1 MQLLRRPQH
10 AFATAIGVY
19 LYDTAVVGIAGI
31 RFASLERSSRRY
43 CEARHGTWTPRL
55 ARMQARE
62 FCDETGL
69 RLHDDGILLLK
80 SDLVYATARRQSHH
94 GARHQHT
101 VASGS
106 CDAPSPA
113 AESTYSRWPPRLHA
127 RRPDRL
133 LQRWRHC
140 RTACIRC
147 DTWDPGRAWS
157 RLTATT
163 SPLRRRDSPAVLLY
177 YVHNGSEQWSGSLG
191 GPEEARDPETWAVGC
206 QLAAGGDAMS
216 RQLGESLASIFP
228 THPER
233 SCAFLAGPAPRGL
246 RGDADFDRLHVLL
259 QPCQRALLWPASIQP
274 PLHQSGHR
282 ALRALTTTGIT
293 CTTSSS
299 SQTGLR
305 AFRRAPEGLGR
316 CAA

>member
-1 MQLLRRPQH
+1 MR
-10 AFATAIGVY
+10 
-19 LYDTAVVGIAGI
+19 
-31 RFASLERSSRRY
+31 
-43 CEARHGTWTPRL
+43 ART
-55 ARMQARE
+55 

-69 RLHDDGILLLK
+69 RLHDDGILLVE
-80 SDLVYATARRQSHH
+80 SDLLYATARRQSHH
-94 GARHQHT
+94 SPRHQHI

-113 AESTYSRWPPRLHA
+113 AESMYSRCPPRLHA

-133 LQRWRHC
+133 LQRNGD
-140 RTACIRC
+140 TA
-147 DTWDPGRAWS
+147 GRLAS
-157 RLTATT
+157 DATRGIPDGPCQGLQQLHSLLVGDIHQLHT
-163 SPLRRRDSPAVLLY
+163 VLYLL
-177 YVHNGSEQWSGSLG
+177 YVHNGSEERSGPWE
-191 GPEEARDPETWAVGC
+191 GPKEARDPETWAVGC
-206 QLAAGGDAMS
+206 QLAAGGDAML

-228 THPER
+228 THTQNAPAH
-233 SCAFLAGPAPRGL
+233 SWQGKHPAPRVL

-299 SQTGLR
+299 SQTGLH
-305 AFRRAPEGLGR
+305 AFRAAQGLGHVCSLIPLVPSPGHDNILVVVR
-316 CAA
+316 QISS